1 MRILRRHIA
10 VVVIIFVAGAAIRAA
25 DEDPASHVHQVTL
38 PMPETEAEVRQLVE
52 QFAELAGNYGVDISH
67 DIVPDPEQAVQA
79 IGQASNGIFSV
90 ERRDDGKCVIRVDRL
105 RMRRENKQLRT
116 TFRTY
121 LTKKFPEYAKQA
133 KARYGMTF
141 YDAEGKACAVPKS
154 LAHSNRYVVVMVH
167 GLDEP
172 GLLWQSAVPAL
183 LDNNYQPIEFK
194 YPNDQPIH
202 NSAEL
207 LGDCL
212 AELRKRGVT
221 RVSIVSHSMGGL
233 VSRELLTHPDLY
245 GGEGSGH
252 DKYPDV
258 QRLVMIG
265 TPNYGSKLAHLRFA
279 SEARDQVVQAFSG
292 DGVLFGSIFDG
303 AGEAGID
310 LLPESK
316 FLTELNGRPH
326 PKRVA
331 LTIISGRASPLNEE
345 KISIFSKSVP
355 ATLKAAVDKST
366 SAWKD
371 LVAGVGDGAVTLAS
385 SKLKGVDDFVVVAGN
400 HLTMIRSVNGIGDA
414 LAVPIIVDRLDKT
427 RVAE

>member
-1 MRILRRHIA
+1 MRIAHRHFLVIA
-10 VVVIIFVAGAAIRAA
+10 AIFIAGAAIRAA
-25 DEDPASHVHQVTL
+25 DEEPAPHVHQVTV
-38 PMPETEAEVRQLVE
+38 PMPETEEDVRQLVE
-52 QFAELAGNYGVDISH
+52 RFADMAGNYGVDIS
-67 DIVPDPEQAVQA
+67 DDAVPDPEQAMRA
-79 IGQASNGIFSV
+79 INQASNGIFTV
-90 ERRDDGKCVIRVDRL
+90 ERTKDGKCAIRVDRL

-116 TFRTY
+116 GFRTY
-121 LTKKFPEYAKQA
+121 LAKKFPEYAKQA

-141 YDAEGKACAVPKS
+141 YDAQGKPCAVPKS
-154 LAHSNRYVVVMVH
+154 LAHSKRYVVVMVH

-183 LDNNYQPIEFK
+183 LENNYQPIEFK

-202 NSAEL
+202 SSAEL
-207 LGDCL
+207 LGECL

-233 VSRELLTHPDLY
+233 VSREMLTHADLY
-245 GGEGSGH
+245 GGNGRGH

-258 QRLVMIG
+258 QRLIMVG
-265 TPNYGSKLAHLRFA
+265 TPNYGSQLAHLRFA

-292 DGVLFGSIFDG
+292 DGILFGSIFDG

-310 LLPESK
+310 LLPDSK
-316 FLTELNGRPH
+316 FLTDLNKRPH
-326 PKRVA
+326 PRNVA

-345 KISIFSKSVP
+345 KISIFRKSVP
-355 ATLKAAVDKST
+355 ATLKAAADKST

-385 SKLKGVDDFVVVAGN
+385 SRLKGVDDFVVVAGN

-414 LAVPIIVDRLDKT
+414 LAVPIIVDRLNKS
-427 RVAE
+427 RGAE